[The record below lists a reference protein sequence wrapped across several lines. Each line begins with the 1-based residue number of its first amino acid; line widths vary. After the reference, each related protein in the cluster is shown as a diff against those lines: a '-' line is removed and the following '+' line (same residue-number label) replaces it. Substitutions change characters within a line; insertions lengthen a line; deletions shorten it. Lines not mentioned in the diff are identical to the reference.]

1 MGRLV
6 VSAAVQAT
14 AQGVGLV
21 VSVSG
26 ADDGLP
32 RSGLAPTNFA
42 VVSLAPGEDLPPR
55 ERRIA
60 QATEGPAGVYQLAL
74 EGTDPPAMPEPRHI
88 ILAIAVSGDTET
100 GWADDQGQSIA
111 AGTLR

>member
-32 RSGLAPTNFA
+32 RGGLAPTNFA
-42 VVSLAPGEDLPPR
+42 VVSLAPGEDLPPL
-55 ERRIA
+55 ERRVA
-60 QATEGPAGVYQLAL
+60 QTMEGPAGVYQLTL
-74 EGTDPPAMPEPRHI
+74 EGTGPSATPEPRQI